1 VTRARGA
8 AHALALVT
16 AVHVA
21 GVLLAGCDAL
31 GFTHRCRLGD
41 EHVVQLTTAK
51 EIDAIALQAAGDGA
65 VALWSEPSGAYAR
78 RLDRKG
84 RPAGKTVALGA
95 RCAGGLAVASLE
107 HGGLVLACS
116 QLPRGEA
123 HGAVRVALLDS
134 TLRVTRANELA
145 RVGAQS
151 EGIDVVRI
159 GGRIELA
166 WHDGSAEVQRVWRAS
181 LAADGAQVDAPRP
194 LSDPAHVAS
203 APAIG
208 VADAAIVV
216 TWSERFM
223 DGDALRTT
231 VVRWDARAGVRTL
244 VARAHI
250 AAMPQLVTLGERL
263 VLAVRDRPR
272 DAKIG
277 LYLAIVGD
285 QAVRP
290 TELVRVGRADGVG
303 RPALEPCLDG
313 LVSATPRTYGGD
325 YFIGFN
331 WLNGELRRTRGEQQF
346 YEDSHAFTQVAASC
360 VKSHAL
366 LLIAEFPQLHRETAA
381 LRALPY
387 VCD

>member
-1 VTRARGA
+1 VTGARGA
-8 AHALALVT
+8 VHARALVT
-16 AVHVA
+16 TVHVA
-21 GVLLAGCDAL
+21 SVLLAGCDAL

-51 EIDAIALQAAGDGA
+51 EIDAIALQAAAGGA
-65 VALWSEPSGAYAR
+65 VALWSEPSGTHAR
-78 RLDRKG
+78 RLDLAG
-84 RPAGKTVALGA
+84 RPAGAAVVLGD
-95 RCAGGLAVASLE
+95 RCAGGLAVASLAQ
-107 HGGLVLACS
+107 GALVVACS
-116 QLPRGEA
+116 ERPHGEA
-123 HGAVRVALLDS
+123 LGAVRVTLIDS
-134 TLRVTRANELA
+134 KLRVVRSSELA

-151 EGIDVVRI
+151 EGIDV
-159 GGRIELA
+159 GLFGKRIELA

-181 LAADGAQVDAPRP
+181 LAADGTAIDAPRP
-194 LSDPAHVAS
+194 VSEAAHVAS

-208 VADAAIVV
+208 TGDGAIVV

-223 DGDALRTT
+223 DGDVLRTT
-231 VVRWDARAGVRTL
+231 VVRWDSRVGVQTL
-244 VARAHI
+244 VGRAHI
-250 AAMPQLVTLGERL
+250 AAMPQLVTLGDQL

-277 LYLAIVGD
+277 LYLAFVGAA
-285 QAVRP
+285 AVRQA
-290 TELVRVGRADGVG
+290 ELVRVGRADGVG
-303 RPALEPCLDG
+303 RPALEPCMGG

-331 WLNGELRRTRGEQQF
+331 WLDGELRRTRGEQQF
-346 YEDSHAFTQVAASC
+346 YEDSHAFTQVAVTC
-360 VKSHAL
+360 VDSHAL